1 MADVYHADLL
11 ALLFSVLGGFFMGAY
26 PVPIKAPR
34 VLKVNPHPIIF
45 QCYKTFWVFL
55 TGWIFVLWNLVSG
68 KPLIFEFSWWG
79 VVSGLAWVPSGLSTI
94 ASVPR
99 LGVGLAIAI
108 STGTAS
114 VLSFLVFWLVLGEKM
129 KEHMIDGHEIA
140 IAPIYLLCILAGMV
154 SLVAAPGVLK
164 RQGAQAQQPDQGLN
178 TQLSQNGSSQTLDDF
193 QRPSTPEKVRTTLT
207 GLCFACLAGVM
218 SAVQFGSVNL
228 GKDAAQSAD
237 GCSGDMSKCS
247 DVLKEQFNNF
257 GSWEASFGIGA
268 LIATG
273 GYLAVFYSLAI
284 AQKRPLPEFHFEALR
299 FPGSLAG
306 LLWVLGN
313 FFQLAA
319 VVRGGAAVMVPANQ
333 GIQLVTSGAFGLFYY
348 WEVPDRRRMLA
359 WIVAALWTLTFIIFL
374 SREKAS

>member
-154 SLVAAPGVLK
+154 SLVAA
-164 RQGAQAQQPDQGLN
+164 RF
-178 TQLSQNGSSQTLDDF
+178 T
-193 QRPSTPEKVRTTLT
+193 
-207 GLCFACLAGVM
+207 
-218 SAVQFGSVNL
+218 VQ
-228 GKDAAQSAD
+228 
-237 GCSGDMSKCS
+237 
-247 DVLKEQFNNF
+247 
-257 GSWEASFGIGA
+257 
-268 LIATG
+268 
-273 GYLAVFYSLAI
+273 
-284 AQKRPLPEFHFEALR
+284 
-299 FPGSLAG
+299 
-306 LLWVLGN
+306 
-313 FFQLAA
+313 
-319 VVRGGAAVMVPANQ
+319 
-333 GIQLVTSGAFGLFYY
+333 
-348 WEVPDRRRMLA
+348 WEVMDMPHLCLPINR
-359 WIVAALWTLTFIIFL
+359 IIRPWRQHQSL
-374 SREKAS
+374 SPTVTPAHTS